1 MVDRLKRTLHD
12 VDAWLIRHRWTR
24 IGRRA
29 VGGFMEHEALHNAG
43 SMAYFSIL
51 SVFQLLVLGV
61 VVMSLFLGEG
71 EARRF
76 VIEQLQAGTPLETD
90 TIAAVIDGVIASR
103 GGIGLVSG
111 AFLLW
116 GALGLFSA
124 LNQGIARA
132 FVSARPRGFVQDKLI
147 GLALMALTG
156 LLGVGSIAIG
166 IVTGILQQAA
176 SDVVARVPGGGT
188 ALWLFGFV
196 TPIVL
201 IFFAFLA
208 VYRIVPNRPVTLGE
222 VWPGAVVAT
231 VLWTI
236 LRFGFTWYT
245 TNVANYESAFGPI
258 SAAISLLVFLYFASV
273 IVLLGAEVARA
284 SVIDSREPL
293 PQPAFA
299 DAPPVAPAA
308 PRGPATPT
316 SVTPTSVTPTSAGPA
331 RVAPSEPV
339 RAVDRRALPAWAM
352 TIGATVA
359 AAVVRW
365 LSGRGRRT

>member
-1 MVDRLKRTLHD
+1 MVDRLKRMVHD

-24 IGRRA
+24 LTRTA
-29 VGGFMEHEALHNAG
+29 VSGFLQHEALSNAG

-61 VVMSLFLGEG
+61 VLLSLLLGEG
-71 EARRF
+71 EARAF
-76 VIEQLQAGTPLETD
+76 VIDQLRAGTPLDTE

-124 LNQGIARA
+124 LSQGISRA
-132 FVSARPRGFVQDKLI
+132 FVSSGRRGFLQDKLV

-156 LLGVGSIAIG
+156 LLGIASIAIG
-166 IVTGILQQAA
+166 IVTGILQGATA
-176 SDVVARVPGGGT
+176 DVLDRVPGGSAAIGVI
-188 ALWLFGFV
+188 GFV

-201 IFFAFLA
+201 IFLAFLA
-208 VYRIVPNRPVTLGE
+208 TYRLVPNRPVSIDE

-231 VLWTI
+231 VLWTL

-245 TNVANYESAFGPI
+245 TDVANYESAFGPI
-258 SAAISLLVFLYFASV
+258 SAAMSLLVFLYFASV

-284 SVIDSREPL
+284 GVLDDEARL
-293 PQPAFA
+293 PDPVFTQRPPPALA
-299 DAPPVAPAA
+299 SAVAVD
-308 PRGPATPT
+308 
-316 SVTPTSVTPTSAGPA
+316 VTRAEV
-331 RVAPSEPV
+331 EHE
-339 RAVDRRALPAWAM
+339 RAVPAWALA
-352 TIGATVA
+352 IGGA
-359 AAVVRW
+359 AAAALVRW
-365 LSGRGRRT
+365 LSGRVRR